1 MAVPTSVTFL
11 LVKFNLK
18 NSSYFLKVEHY
29 GLDKISTPNFEIF
42 LVLANLG
49 ILNIGRTDTL
59 NSIFRHPESTKK

>member
-1 MAVPTSVTFL
+1 MVVPTTVTFL

-29 GLDKISTPNFEIF
+29 GLNKISTPNFEIF

-49 ILNIGRTDTL
+49 ILE
-59 NSIFRHPESTKK
+59 PW